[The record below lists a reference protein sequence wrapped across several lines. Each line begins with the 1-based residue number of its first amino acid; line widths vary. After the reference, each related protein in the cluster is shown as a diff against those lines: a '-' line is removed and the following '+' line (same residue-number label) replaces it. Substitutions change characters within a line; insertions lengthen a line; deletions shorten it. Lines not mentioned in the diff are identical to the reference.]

1 MNLLNIL
8 KNLKN
13 NPMQMIARTVMFYRQ
28 GASLFNLLL
37 GLVSTT
43 ILIGEYILPGV
54 DKKVIF
60 VGLSLPIVIAMVIF
74 GRLDF
79 KFFTYPQTA
88 QESIKNSP
96 PARDSYEFFAVLMK
110 ALMDKNIMERSEEN
124 KRLLES
130 MEKWYK

>member
-1 MNLLNIL
+1 MIIQTL
-8 KNLKN
+8 KKLKD
-13 NPMQMIARTVMFYRQ
+13 NPMQVMARTVMFYRQ

-60 VGLSLPIVIAMVIF
+60 VGLSVPIVIAMVIF

-110 ALMDKNIMERSEEN
+110 ALMDKGVMDKNDGN

>member
-1 MNLLNIL
+1 MIIRTL

-13 NPMQMIARTVMFYRQ
+13 NPVKTIARTVMFYRQ

-43 ILIGEYILPGV
+43 ILIGEYIIPGV
-54 DKKVIF
+54 DKKLIF
-60 VGLSLPIVIAMVIF
+60 VGLGVPVVLAMIIF

-88 QESIKNSP
+88 EESIKNSP

-110 ALMDKNIMERSEEN
+110 TLMDKNIMERSEEN

>member
-1 MNLLNIL
+1 MIDIKKAIMN
-8 KNLKN
+8 
-13 NPMQMIARTVMFYRQ
+13 PRRTIPRALVFYRQ
-28 GASLFNLLL
+28 GASLFQLLL
-37 GLVSTT
+37 SLVTTT
-43 ILIGEYILPGV
+43 ILVGEYILPS
-54 DKKVIF
+54 IPRLELF
-60 VGLSLPIVIAMVIF
+60 AYISIPIVIAMIVF

-110 ALMDKNIMERSEEN
+110 TLMDKGIMDKNDDN

>member
-1 MNLLNIL
+1 MIIQTL
-8 KNLKN
+8 KKLKD
-13 NPMQMIARTVMFYRQ
+13 NPMQVMARTVMFYRQ

-60 VGLSLPIVIAMVIF
+60 VGLSVPIVIAMVIF

-110 ALMDKNIMERSEEN
+110 ALMDKGVMEKNDAN

>member
-1 MNLLNIL
+1 MIIQTL
-8 KNLKN
+8 KKLKD
-13 NPMQMIARTVMFYRQ
+13 NPMQVMARTVMFYRQ

-60 VGLSLPIVIAMVIF
+60 VGLSVPIVIAMVIF

-110 ALMDKNIMERSEEN
+110 ALMDKGIMDKNDGN

>member
-1 MNLLNIL
+1 MIIRTL

-13 NPMQMIARTVMFYRQ
+13 NPVKTIARTVMFYRQ

-43 ILIGEYILPGV
+43 ILIGEYIIPGV
-54 DKKVIF
+54 DKKLIF
-60 VGLSLPIVIAMVIF
+60 VGLGVPVVLAMIIF

-88 QESIKNSP
+88 EESIKNSP

-110 ALMDKNIMERSEEN
+110 TLMEKGIVEKNDSN
-124 KRLLES
+124 KKLLES